1 MQTLVDNG
9 VISQDQADNRLQ
21 SMEERFTNGKM
32 DRGSRGSHRG
42 FGMNFGW

>member
-1 MQTLVDNG
+1 
-9 VISQDQADNRLQ
+9 
-21 SMEERFTNGKM
+21 MEERFTNGKM